1 MDLQLEGKR
10 ALITGS
16 TAGIG
21 YAIAESLV
29 QEGAAVIVNG
39 RTKQR
44 VDAAVEKLRGRSSAA
59 QIDSLSA
66 DLGTAAAVQQA
77 IRQFPEVDIL
87 INNLGIF
94 EPKPFEEISDEDWFR
109 FFEVNV
115 LSGVRLSRYHLTRMK
130 SRN

>member
-21 YAIAESLV
+21 YAIAEALV
-29 QEGAAVIVNG
+29 QEGASVIVNG
-39 RTKQR
+39 RTKER
-44 VDAAVEKLRGRSSAA
+44 VERAVEKLRALSSAS
-59 QIDSLSA
+59 QVDSLAA

-94 EPKPFEEISDEDWFR
+94 EPKPFEEISDEDWLR
-109 FFEVNV
+109 LFEVNV
-115 LSGVRLSRYHLTRMK
+115 LSGVA
-130 SRN
+130 